1 MDSLN
6 LQTTLQTTLQST
18 LHTTLQPTL
27 QTLTVVLLVAGCSTY
42 AVWSLMPAALRR
54 SAAAMLLRLPMP
66 KVLATRLRK
75 HAEAA
80 ASGCGCS
87 GCDRAEKK
95 PSVAGGTAQPI
106 TFHRRPRG

>member
-6 LQTTLQTTLQST
+6 LQTTLQSN
-18 LHTTLQPTL
+18 L
-27 QTLTVVLLVAGCSTY
+27 QTLIVVLLVSGCSTY

-54 SAAAMLLRLPMP
+54 GAAVMLLRLPMP
-66 KVLATRLRK
+66 KLLATRLRK
-75 HAEAA
+75 HAEA